1 MCKLRY
7 LEKDVR
13 HWQNLRDAVFYA
25 GHRTLKDT
33 GNLKISGEMFD
44 MRSKW
49 LPHETFFPPS
59 LRGFQNDGFIY
70 CREEKIIFLFWIKGY
85 RIQVNITK
93 EILILKL
100 RYVLSLKL

>member
-1 MCKLRY
+1 MSGIGKI
-7 LEKDVR
+7 
-13 HWQNLRDAVFYA
+13 WGMTVFYA

-49 LPHETFFPPS
+49 LLHETFFPPS
-59 LRGFQNDGFIY
+59 LCGFQNDGFIY